1 MTAYST
7 SKGRVSAFIFD
18 LDGTLVETERLKALS
33 YAEVVGRLTGANTPD
48 GRAVELCERIVGST
62 DEMVCRQMIDEF
74 GLATALGPLDLADL
88 ADGADSE
95 QWKELHRLRMDEYR
109 ENHGAPGHLQANAY
123 QHNVDLLRHQKSV
136 GRTVSVATSSFTDE
150 ARRVLDV
157 LGLRVLLDDVVGRDL
172 IDNPKP
178 DPEIY
183 RVAMDRLGVSAN
195 EVVIIE
201 DSPIGT
207 RAAMASG
214 AAWICVS
221 TAFSRPAIEAAPW
234 IDRQWT
240 VHDPAKL
247 GETVARRIEL
257 IEQG

>member
-1 MTAYST
+1 MPAQSAAN
-7 SKGRVSAFIFD
+7 GRVQAFIFD

-33 YAEVVGRLTGANTPD
+33 YAQVTGSLTGANTPD
-48 GRAVELCERIVGST
+48 HRAVELCERIVGST

-74 GLATALGPLDLADL
+74 GLAESLGPPEP
-88 ADGADSE
+88 GGE
-95 QWKELHRLRMDEYR
+95 TWEILHKLRMDEYR
-109 ENHGAPGHLQANAY
+109 ENHGAAEHLLANVY
-123 QHNVDLLRHQKSV
+123 RHNVDLLRLQRSI

-157 LGLRVLLDDVVGRDL
+157 LGLRVLLDDIVGRDL
-172 IDNPKP
+172 IKNPKP

-183 RVAMDRLGVSAN
+183 LLAMERLGVAPD

-207 RAAMASG
+207 QAAMASG

-221 TAFSRPAIEAAPW
+221 TAFSQQAVEAAPW
-234 IDRQWT
+234 IDTRWT

-247 GETVARRIEL
+247 NETVSRRIEL
-257 IEQG
+257 IEQM

>member
-1 MTAYST
+1 MPAHSD

-48 GRAVELCERIVGST
+48 SRAVELYERIVGST

-74 GLATALGPLDLADL
+74 DLAGSL
-88 ADGADSE
+88 EPVDGKP
-95 QWKELHRLRMDEYR
+95 WKDLHRLRLEEYR
-109 ENHGAPGHLQANAY
+109 KNHGAPGQLEANVY
-123 QHNVDLLRHQKSV
+123 QHNIDLLRHQKSV

-183 RVAMDRLGVSAN
+183 LLAMDRLGISPS

-221 TAFSRPAIEAAPW
+221 TAFSRAAIEAAPW
-234 IDRQWT
+234 IEPEWT

-247 GETVARRIEL
+247 NETVTRRIEL